1 MSKVINSE
9 DIKVQVHGKFS
20 SFFSRKNI
28 TIGVTDKFVYKEVSK
43 GKNSG
48 TKIYPQTRIDSY
60 GIEVSQS
67 IIWLVFG
74 IIFCIVLP
82 IFIYINFSNLIPIGL
97 KTELLSIS
105 IVIGLISLI
114 IWFLS
119 RKLTFV
125 VNTISKEKLEIEL
138 KTTNTYDVE
147 KFIKFLNKSITVY

>member
-1 MSKVINSE
+1 MSNVINSE

-67 IIWLVFG
+67 IIW
-74 IIFCIVLP
+74 
-82 IFIYINFSNLIPIGL
+82 
-97 KTELLSIS
+97 
-105 IVIGLISLI
+105 
-114 IWFLS
+114 FLS

-147 KFIKFLNKSITVY
+147 EFIKFLNKSIQ